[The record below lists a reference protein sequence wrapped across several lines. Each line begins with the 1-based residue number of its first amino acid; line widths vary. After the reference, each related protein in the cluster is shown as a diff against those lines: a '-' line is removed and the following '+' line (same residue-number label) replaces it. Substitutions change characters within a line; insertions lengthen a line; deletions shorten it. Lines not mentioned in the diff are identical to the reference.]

1 MEVHMRQFNSRSFD
15 RIIPAILS
23 FLLVLILAGEA
34 FGAPKSRE
42 QAPPRSSANYEAW
55 LTKEVRHE
63 LVLLPFYS
71 VFDNLQYKVE
81 GAKVTLLGQ
90 VVRPVLKDD
99 AAAAVKRIE
108 GVEAVDNQ
116 IEVLPLSPNDNRIR
130 RAEYRA
136 IYSFPSLNMYELRS
150 VPPIHIIVKNG
161 HVTLEG
167 SVANEM
173 DKNVAN
179 IRANTVAGVFSVTNN
194 LHVDKS

>member
-1 MEVHMRQFNSRSFD
+1 MRKFNSRLLD
-15 RIIPAILS
+15 RIVPMLLS
-23 FLLVLILAGEA
+23 FLFVFVLAGEA
-34 FGAPKSRE
+34 FGAPKTKE

-71 VFDNLQYKVE
+71 VFDNLQYKVD

-99 AAAAVKRIE
+99 AAAAVKHIE

-116 IEVLPLSPNDNRIR
+116 IEVLPLSPNDDRIR
-130 RAEYRA
+130 RAEYRS

-167 SVANEM
+167 SVATEA
-173 DKNVAN
+173 DKNAAN
-179 IRANTVAGVFSVTNN
+179 IRANTVSGVFSVTNN
-194 LHVDKS
+194 LRVDKS

>member
-1 MEVHMRQFNSRSFD
+1 MRKLKSRLFD
-15 RIIPAILS
+15 RIVPAILS
-23 FLLVLILAGEA
+23 FLFVFVLAGQA
-34 FGAPKSRE
+34 FGAPDPKE
-42 QAPPRSSANYEAW
+42 QAPPRSSASYEAW

-71 VFDNLQYKVE
+71 VFDNLQYKVD

-167 SVANEM
+167 SVATEA

-179 IRANTVAGVFSVTNN
+179 IRANTVSGVFSVTNN
-194 LHVDKS
+194 LRVDKS

>member
-1 MEVHMRQFNSRSFD
+1 MRKFNSRLLD
-15 RIIPAILS
+15 RIVPMLLS
-23 FLLVLILAGEA
+23 FLFVVVLAGEA
-34 FGAPKSRE
+34 FGAPKTKE

-71 VFDNLQYKVE
+71 VFDNLQYKVD

-99 AAAAVKRIE
+99 AAAAVKHIE

-116 IEVLPLSPNDNRIR
+116 IEVLPLSPNDDRIR
-130 RAEYRA
+130 RAEYRS

-167 SVANEM
+167 SVATEA
-173 DKNVAN
+173 DKNAAN
-179 IRANTVAGVFSVTNN
+179 IRANTVSGVFSVTNN
-194 LHVDKS
+194 LRVGKN